1 MKKILIPLFLLSL
14 VISAYAHC
22 GGCAESDKKHTHSE
36 ASTPCCSSSG
46 TCCIKKNSDEKK
58 ESIASGDNPV
68 QFEVPM
74 PKMACCP
81 AED

>member
-1 MKKILIPLFLLSL
+1 MKKTLIPLFLLTS

-22 GGCAESDKKHTHSE
+22 GGCAESDKKYSHSE
-36 ASTPCCSSSG
+36 VSTPCCSSFG

-58 ESIASGDNPV
+58 ESISSGVNSA

-81 AED
+81 VED

>member
-1 MKKILIPLFLLSL
+1 MKKIFIPLFLLTS

-58 ESIASGDNPV
+58 ESISSGDNPV